1 MKRYEILDW
10 ELVHGSPVKRTY
22 GRGRRDH
29 VLSWLSPLRRHVSI
43 EWNGRDRLTA
53 KSRHLWSCSQS
64 WSTDELG
71 GISFGIRE
79 LIDRPPTSPPV
90 HRGWF
95 WYVHLNGK
103 HTSGAT
109 RPPVL
114 AEFMVGHQHDRPATD
129 VGRAS
134 VPPLVKDLVS
144 WLEACTDHRAHGPV
158 LICDKGPPGR
168 R

>member
-10 ELVHGSPVKRTY
+10 ELVQGSPVKRTY
-22 GRGRRDH
+22 GRAKRD
-29 VLSWLSPLRRHVSI
+29 VLSWLSPLRHQVSI

-53 KSRHLWSCSQS
+53 KSRRLWCHRQS
-64 WSTDELG
+64 WTADDLG

-79 LIDRPPTSPPV
+79 QIDRSPNAPPV

-95 WYVHLNGK
+95 WYVHLNGR
-103 HTSGAT
+103 HLAGAL
-109 RPPVL
+109 RAPVL
-114 AEFMVGHQHDRPATD
+114 AEFMVGHQHERPATD
-129 VGRAS
+129 AGRAS

-144 WLEACTDHRAHGPV
+144 WLEACTEHRAHGPV
-158 LICDKGPPGR
+158 FIADKGPQLR

>member
-10 ELVHGSPVKRTY
+10 ELLQGSPVKRIY
-22 GRGRRDH
+22 GRSRHDY
-29 VLSWLSPLRRHVSI
+29 LKWLPPLRRRISL
-43 EWNGRDRLTA
+43 EWNGVNRLTA
-53 KSRHLWSCSQS
+53 RAWHLWPRRQS

-79 LIDRPPTSPPV
+79 QIDRPPTSPPV

-95 WYVHLNGK
+95 WYVHLTGK
-103 HTSGAT
+103 HLSGVA
-109 RPPVL
+109 RAPVL

-134 VPPLVKDLVS
+134 VPPLVKDLVN
-144 WLEACTDHRAHGPV
+144 WLEACTEHRAHGPV
-158 LICDKGPPGR
+158 LISDKGR
-168 R
+168 QDRK

>member
-10 ELVHGSPVKRTY
+10 ELVQGSPVKRIY
-22 GRGRRDH
+22 GHARRDL
-29 VLSWLSPLRRHVSI
+29 LSWLSPLRRHVSI
-43 EWNGRDRLTA
+43 EWNGRDQLTA
-53 KSRHLWSCSQS
+53 KSWRLWRTSHS
-64 WSTDELG
+64 WTTHELG

-79 LIDRPPTSPPV
+79 QIDRPANSPPV

-103 HTSGAT
+103 HISGDT
-109 RPPVL
+109 RPPIL
-114 AEFMVGHQHDRPATD
+114 AEFMVGHQHERPATD

-134 VPPLVKDLVS
+134 VPPLVKDLVH

-158 LICDKGPPGR
+158 LISDKGPLGR
-168 R
+168 K

>member
-1 MKRYEILDW
+1 MKRFEILDW
-10 ELVHGSPVKRTY
+10 ELIHGSPVKRTY

-29 VLSWLSPLRRHVSI
+29 IWGWLGRWRQVSI

-53 KSRHLWSCSQS
+53 KSWPLWSRGKS

-71 GISFGIRE
+71 GISFGICER
-79 LIDRPPTSPPV
+79 IDRPASSPPV

-103 HTSGAT
+103 HTNSAP
-109 RPPVL
+109 RAPVL
-114 AEFMVGHQHDRPATD
+114 VEFMVGHQRDRPATD

-144 WLEACTDHRAHGPV
+144 WLESCTDHRAHGPV
-158 LICDKGPPGR
+158 LICDKGQPGR

>member
-10 ELVHGSPVKRTY
+10 ELVQGSPVKRMY
-22 GRGRRDH
+22 GRSRRD
-29 VLSWLSPLRRHVSI
+29 LPSWLSPLWRRVSI
-43 EWNGRDRLTA
+43 EWDGRNRLTA
-53 KSRHLWSCSQS
+53 KTWRLWPSHQS

-71 GISFGIRE
+71 GISFGVRE
-79 LIDRPPTSPPV
+79 QIDRPSTSPSV

-95 WYVHLNGK
+95 WYVHLTGK
-103 HTSGAT
+103 HASGTPRA
-109 RPPVL
+109 PIL

-144 WLEACTDHRAHGPV
+144 WLETCTEHRAHGPV
-158 LICDKGPPGR
+158 LIADRGPQR
-168 R
+168 RK